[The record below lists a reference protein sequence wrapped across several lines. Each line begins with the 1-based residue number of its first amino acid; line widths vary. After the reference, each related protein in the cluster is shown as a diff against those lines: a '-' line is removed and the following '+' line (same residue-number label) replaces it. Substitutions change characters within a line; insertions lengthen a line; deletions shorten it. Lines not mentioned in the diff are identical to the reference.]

1 MRQTRRNFVK
11 STLGISSGAALA
23 LTNLNLLSGAT
34 SLSDRGVRFEGLV
47 IPPRRGVQEVV
58 ITRIENN
65 QDWLLFGERLRLVAK
80 TSNDHGR
87 TWSETFAVK
96 ETDGSEIPLAQN
108 TAHLSLLHLK
118 SGRLGIVHGGPI
130 SRPGRDGTVHFRTS
144 EDSGKTWSKAIP
156 IDPIFAVC
164 RTQAARVLSSGRI
177 VVPVMKWISPYTGR
191 NSEDENNNLCY
202 SWVYYSDDEG
212 QTWSRSLSE
221 LLVILD
227 RGRSGYTHFE
237 ETVLEELPDKTLL
250 MFGRTELGRPYQSTS
265 NDEGISWTSPQP
277 VQLASAYTPSTLIRI
292 PSTKDLLVA
301 WNQTSTEEMLTGLNR
316 HRLSTAIS
324 KDEGKT
330 WTHFRNLESL
340 DDRTQ
345 IEPPTGE
352 PAIYRMENYAYL
364 QPVDRDR
371 YPHAPGC
378 VRICYPTVSFV
389 DDEATFTYDYGY
401 GVGEFKSRSST
412 KVKIVSLDWL
422 YGRV

>member
-34 SLSDRGVRFEGLV
+34 SQSARGVRFEGLV

-118 SGRLGIVHGGPI
+118 SGRLGIVHGGPV

-265 NDEGISWTSPQP
+265 NDEGISWTSPEP
-277 VQLASAYTPSTLIRI
+277 VQLASSYTPSTLIRI

-340 DDRTQ
+340 DNRTQ

-371 YPHAPGC
+371 YPRAPGC

-389 DDEATFTYDYGY
+389 DDEATFAYDYGY